1 MIIIIHWVGY
11 VYIAPVEGEEWF
23 IEASF
28 ECMTFQ
34 PPNEFSLRKEDID
47 HMIMW
52 ERLVVLGFV
61 GGYI

>member
-47 HMIMW
+47 HMIM
-52 ERLVVLGFV
+52 
-61 GGYI
+61 